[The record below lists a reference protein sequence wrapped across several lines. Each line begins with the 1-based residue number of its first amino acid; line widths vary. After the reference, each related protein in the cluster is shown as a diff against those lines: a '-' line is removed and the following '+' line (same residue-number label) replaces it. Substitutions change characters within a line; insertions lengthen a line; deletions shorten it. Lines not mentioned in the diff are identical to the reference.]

1 MTSLSRLNKFIKT
14 IFFLTAI
21 ILIPSLSV
29 AAVDIWEKKDDN
41 TNENQQIGIEEKVII
56 ESPKFSDET
65 EEESFVISEEEIK
78 TSSQPIIGIL
88 DPEVN
93 NFNLNLWSQSNGE
106 DIKRILKRIDK
117 LKLSKFS
124 EDLLFRV
131 LFTNAYPP
139 KKNLSSEEFLKIK
152 INWLIKNRRFKDLEI
167 LLKNNDE
174 VGKQPKVIKF
184 LINEYLSSAD
194 IKSACEKAVFIK
206 KEVKS
211 DYLDKFLIYCLINED
226 RKDEAQLLFDL
237 AKERGLKDS
246 FFEDKINFLLG
257 ITEKTTG
264 KILDNNLLNFY
275 LSHITS
281 KNFMFEPNDKT
292 DKYIW
297 RYLSSANLLQNN
309 NFENEEI
316 ILTYEQA
323 ASTNSFESE
332 EVFKIYLK
340 IYFNFNQLLNVDEIY
355 KTLPNYKARALVY
368 QSILLSK
375 NIERKLYLTFLLK
388 DLFIKDKLLSV
399 YTSELSTILKSIDT
413 DKIPENYLKLVEENL
428 EKNVMSRKKIKFKND
443 VLHRSKVIKHFLDE
457 NSKKSKTEKDL
468 KEVYKKIKKNKKYF
482 ISINDIVV
490 LESLEVDGITLP
502 KELDLSELSSQLTIP
517 NNLVDLVT
525 QKQTGL
531 VMLKIIEII
540 GEDNIYN
547 LDPDTIYFL
556 NKILND
562 LNLKKIRNDIL
573 SETLPLRV

>member
-14 IFFLTAI
+14 IFFLTVI

-29 AAVDIWEKKDDN
+29 AAVDIWEKKNDN
-41 TNENQQIGIEEKVII
+41 TNEKQQVGIEEKVII
-56 ESPKFSDET
+56 ESPKFSDEV
-65 EEESFVISEEEIK
+65 EEESFVINEEEIK
-78 TSSQPIIGIL
+78 TSSQSIIGIL

-106 DIKRILKRIDK
+106 DIKRILKRINK

-131 LFTNAYPP
+131 LFTNAYSPR
-139 KKNLSSEEFLKIK
+139 KNLSSDEFLEIK
-152 INWLIKNRRFKDLEI
+152 INWLIKNRRFKDLEV

-194 IKSACEKAVFIK
+194 IKSACEKSSFIK
-206 KEVKS
+206 KEVKNN
-211 DYLDKFLIYCLINED
+211 YLDKFLIYCLINED

-237 AKERGLKDS
+237 AKESGLKDG

-257 ITEKTTG
+257 ITDKTTS

-281 KNFMFEPNDKT
+281 QNFIFEPNDKT

-316 ILTYEQA
+316 VSTYEQA
-323 ASTNSFESE
+323 AATNSFESD

-355 KTLPNYKARALVY
+355 KTLPNYKARALIY
-368 QSILLSK
+368 QNILLST
-375 NIERKLYLTFLLK
+375 NTERKLYLTFLLK
-388 DLFIKDKLLSV
+388 DLFIKDKILNV
-399 YTSELSTILKSIDT
+399 YANELSTILKSIDT

-428 EKNVMSRKKIKFKND
+428 EKNVLSRKKIKFKND
-443 VLHRSKVIKHFLDE
+443 ILHRSKVIKHFLDE

-482 ISINDIVV
+482 ISIKDIVV
-490 LESLEVDGITLP
+490 LESLEFDGITLP
-502 KELDLSELSSQLTIP
+502 KELNLNELSSQLTIP
-517 NNLVDLVT
+517 NNLVDLVN

-540 GEDNIYN
+540 GEDNIYS